1 MIALPGQGDLIAFDA
16 EFVCVQEEESEL
28 TDRGSKVTVR
38 ETRLALAR
46 ISVIDCRSGTVIVD
60 DYIVPCEPVV
70 DYLTRF
76 SGITAADLDIKKS
89 PHHLVTMQSAY
100 LKLRYLC
107 ER

>member
-1 MIALPGQGDLIAFDA
+1 MLPGQGDLIAFDA
-16 EFVCVQEEESEL
+16 EFVCVQDEESRL

-46 ISVIDCRSGTVIVD
+46 ISVIDCQSGTVVVD

-76 SGITAADLDIKKS
+76 SGVTAADLDPKKS
-89 PHHLVTMQSAY
+89 THHLVTMQSAY